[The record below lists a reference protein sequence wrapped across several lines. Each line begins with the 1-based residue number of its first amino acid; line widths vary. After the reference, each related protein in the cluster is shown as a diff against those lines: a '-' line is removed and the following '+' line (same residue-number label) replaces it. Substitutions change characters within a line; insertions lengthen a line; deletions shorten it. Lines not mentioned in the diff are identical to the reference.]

1 MKVLLE
7 PRSARRR
14 WLRTYLTLVGIL
26 DVFALGAILLPRTQ
40 MAAVHAT
47 LGIGELPAAPIV
59 GYLART
65 ASLFYGMIGV
75 ILLIAARDLDRYL
88 ETVRLLARCG
98 VAAGGVILLIDVAE
112 RLPWWWIALEGPC
125 CSGIALVGLALL
137 PPRSSE

>member
-1 MKVLLE
+1 MKVPLDPL
-7 PRSARRR
+7 SARRR
-14 WLRTYLTLVGIL
+14 WLRTYLTLVGVL
-26 DVFALGAILLPRTQ
+26 DAFALGAILLPQTQ

-47 LGIGELPAAPIV
+47 LGIGELPDAPIV